1 MLSEQ
6 KLLAVFF
13 CSLAFFACLLLHA
26 QATGSFSG
34 TVSDQTGLAVSGAT
48 VRVISQSTG
57 ISREARTDSSGHYLV
72 PLLLVGEYTI
82 RVDFQGFQTVE
93 QKNIRLQVDEHRELD
108 FTLVPALVSW
118 TVEVS
123 TTEVAVQTTM
133 LPCITTPPAVA
144 M

>member
-1 MLSEQ
+1 
-6 KLLAVFF
+6 
-13 CSLAFFACLLLHA
+13 
-26 QATGSFSG
+26 
-34 TVSDQTGLAVSGAT
+34 
-48 VRVISQSTG
+48 
-57 ISREARTDSSGHYLV
+57 V